1 MSKLNKLDSDNTE
14 AITIKDIKDKC
25 ILNKLESKIK
35 NTEKELD
42 YIVEKIKNLNIKK
55 QIKTRDDNMEMD
67 IGKMLNNIL
76 EKFRKKIDLVAIQVM
91 ENDHTYI
98 EVDVEENKKKIK
110 EHFENWTCNREID
123 IEIIESNK
131 EWKEIYGNNNDI
143 KEEWYENLMNEISI
157 EELNDVIRSTSNNK
171 AAGKSGITYEFWK
184 HSKDYTK
191 ELLRI
196 MINQCLEDE
205 EMIEAWKKGLIYP
218 ISKSCDW
225 NKNLNLTRP
234 ITLIETAR
242 KLLTKILTQRL
253 SNTISERNI

>member
-42 YIVEKIKNLNIKK
+42 YIVKKIKNLNIKK

-171 AAGKSGITYEFWK
+171 AAGKSGITYEF
-184 HSKDYTK
+184 
-191 ELLRI
+191 
-196 MINQCLEDE
+196 
-205 EMIEAWKKGLIYP
+205 
-218 ISKSCDW
+218 
-225 NKNLNLTRP
+225 
-234 ITLIETAR
+234 
-242 KLLTKILTQRL
+242 
-253 SNTISERNI
+253 